1 MKEMAKVLYGSKMLC
16 HLSEKCN
23 KSDWKPN
30 QSIFLRTEI
39 HVYVN
44 KFLIKW
50 ATKDAIQDE
59 EKNMK

>member
-1 MKEMAKVLYGSKMLC
+1 MGVKCC
-16 HLSEKCN
+16 HLTEKCN

-59 EKNMK
+59 EKNME